1 MKHLHTIMLPIGIG
15 LFALL
20 WTPLAQ
26 QTSVAYGI
34 VAAGIICLIVA
45 LMARAKNQ
53 EQQQQ
58 LMRQLLEE
66 TKKSSA
72 TVEAIAGLHDA
83 TNTVQSILTTQQE
96 QMNSTFPQLIDHL
109 KDTKEMTANIHQ
121 KVQQHHDD
129 TTLVDKLALLDE
141 KIAEANAA
149 RETFML
155 ALINDTRALTEEV
168 QNGVDDLRQTNVQ
181 LEKTVYD
188 GIEDLRRASD
198 DLRDTI
204 ETKVDEKVEA
214 DQNAIEKLEAAFNDV
229 QEALHQTAQT
239 FKDSMEAQGMA
250 LSAQATQLQPI
261 MEATNMSTAQLQ
273 TFVADFETKLT
284 AQLQQL
290 TMASNQLKEVT
301 TELADSK
308 STERKQ
314 LLNVQKKLLETYS
327 I

>member
-26 QTSVAYGI
+26 QTGSAYGV

-45 LMARAKNQ
+45 LMSRAKNQ
-53 EQQQQ
+53 QQQQ
-58 LMRQLLEE
+58 QMMLQLLEE
-66 TKKSSA
+66 TKNSTA
-72 TVEAIAGLHDA
+72 TVEAITRLHDA
-83 TNTVQSILTTQQE
+83 TNTVQAILTTHQE
-96 QMNSTFPQLIDHL
+96 QMTTTFPKLINQL
-109 KDTKEMTANIHQ
+109 KDTHEITANIHG
-121 KVQQHHDD
+121 KVQQRNED

-149 RETFML
+149 REML
-155 ALINDTRALTEEV
+155 MTALINDTRALTEEV

-188 GIEDLRRASD
+188 GVEDLRRAAD
-198 DLRDTI
+198 DLRDTV

-214 DQNAIEKLEAAFNDV
+214 DQDAVEKLEAAFSNI
-229 QEALHQTAQT
+229 QEALDQTAHT
-239 FKDSMEAQGMA
+239 FKDSMEAQGLA
-250 LSAQATQLQPI
+250 LSKQASQLQPI
-261 MEATNMSTAQLQ
+261 IEATNMTTAQLQ
-273 TFVADFETKLT
+273 VFVADFETKLT
-284 AQLQQL
+284 AQIQQL
-290 TMASNQLKEVT
+290 TMASTQLKEVT